1 MVSDTMRKQAA
12 AAGLAVLAAWLFGPL
27 LTCVHVEGFSASM
40 GSIALHM
47 THDQLANYDRLFPFN
62 LQFFAFS
69 RLGLPAEW
77 ALRVTM
83 WTGFLCLAGGSWV
96 LVRRWT
102 GAPPLVV
109 ALLLILTPGVAETGF
124 FYNDN
129 LLSAGLAVLSLALL
143 SVSARPWASLTAG
156 ALFGYAVLAR
166 TDAMLLAP
174 VAALILWR
182 REGWSWRLVGHCAAF
197 GAAAAG
203 LASAILAAFGQSP
216 FGVLKI
222 ATHAVALWGRRTG
235 WWVQPMS
242 ILAFAGPISL
252 GLAAVGLARLAW
264 KREAYRLL
272 LLAGAPLLYNL
283 VYLGKV
289 WEARQLAPLTPFI
302 VAAAAIGFQAFD
314 ALRRRGGG
322 LPMLVVVAATALV
335 FVARPAPMFDWE
347 GPRAVLGRLWSPLH
361 WYRWQAATRASFGG
375 VGEFVEHPPAADS
388 AVVTDIWDADRYVH
402 LQLQEHGYRPIDL
415 IAAAPACAHIAEGFQ
430 RGATRI
436 VHLRLHTPFVLDWR
450 LRLAERFTD
459 AAQPCLAAL
468 GVKSVV
474 MVTSLSRMDS
484 LIGAA
489 DSPWMAR
496 ARARRSVYLDPLAGL
511 TLTPAQQARLPDAF
525 RRDAAKWL
533 RDSPADQAQL
543 QAHPAA
549 DDLSA
554 VR

>member
-1 MVSDTMRKQAA
+1 MVSDTMRNQAA

-69 RLGLPAEW
+69 RLGTNLFLACLVGPLGLPAEW

-109 ALLLILTPGVAETGF
+109 ALLLLLTPGVAETGF

-143 SVSARPWASLTAG
+143 SVSARPWGSLTAG

-235 WWVQPMS
+235 RWVQPMS

-289 WEARQLAPLTPFI
+289 WEARPGPADP
-302 VAAAAIGFQAFD
+302 VHR
-314 ALRRRGGG
+314 RRRGDRLPGLRCVASPRRPPADAGG
-322 LPMLVVVAATALV
+322 GRRHRPGVR
-335 FVARPAPMFDWE
+335 RPAGAHVRLGGTTR
-347 GPRAVLGRLWSPLH
+347 GPRPPMEPAPLVSMAGGDAGQFRWGGRI
-361 WYRWQAATRASFGG
+361 RRT
-375 VGEFVEHPPAADS
+375 S
-388 AVVTDIWDADRYVH
+388 A
-402 LQLQEHGYRPIDL
+402 G
-415 IAAAPACAHIAEGFQ
+415 
-430 RGATRI
+430 
-436 VHLRLHTPFVLDWR
+436 
-450 LRLAERFTD
+450 
-459 AAQPCLAAL
+459 
-468 GVKSVV
+468 
-474 MVTSLSRMDS
+474 
-484 LIGAA
+484 
-489 DSPWMAR
+489 
-496 ARARRSVYLDPLAGL
+496 RR
-511 TLTPAQQARLPDAF
+511 
-525 RRDAAKWL
+525 
-533 RDSPADQAQL
+533 
-543 QAHPAA
+543 
-549 DDLSA
+549 
-554 VR
+554 